1 MLRKSILALT
11 CLACLTACGCQNY
24 SSGLVQTAARSDEA
38 VVLSNLKAIM
48 TAQQTYS
55 VSNGSYGNFN
65 QLTDGGFIDARFKG
79 EKPVLNEYAYTITVV
94 EKTPE
99 NPTPS
104 YSVNADPARTGDR
117 AGRHYFID
125 SNSTDIHV
133 NNTQSATA
141 ADETIK
147 P

>member
-1 MLRKSILALT
+1 MLALT
-11 CLACLTACGCQNY
+11 LLACVASCGCQNY

-48 TAQQTYS
+48 TAQQTYN
-55 VSNGSYGNFN
+55 VSSGSYGNFN
-65 QLTDGGFIDARFKG
+65 QLTDGGYIDARFKG
-79 EKPVLNEYAYTITVV
+79 EKPVLNEYVYTITVV
-94 EKTPE
+94 EKTPD
-99 NPTPS
+99 NATPS
-104 YSVNADPARTGDR
+104 YSVYADPARLGDR

-133 NNTQSATA
+133 NNTQPATA